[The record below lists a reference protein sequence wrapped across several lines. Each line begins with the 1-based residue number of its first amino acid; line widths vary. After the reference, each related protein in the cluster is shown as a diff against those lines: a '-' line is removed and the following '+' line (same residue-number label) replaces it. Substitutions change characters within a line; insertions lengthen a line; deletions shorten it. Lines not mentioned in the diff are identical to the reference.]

1 MASGRPDGRE
11 RKGRRADETVVRH
24 SRTQIC
30 RRQNTEN
37 RAVHRRG
44 HQAID
49 SWGNRAF
56 FGHRQR
62 TDPGPCS
69 SAASVDV
76 LLSAYS
82 GTKPGK
88 EKKNHNYY
96 CDCDMISSASMTNK
110 LSSFVR
116 SRVSVFFLFFIYLLT
131 TSQKNLI
138 ICLCE
143 EAFCADDRCVAN

>member
-1 MASGRPDGRE
+1 MALGRPDGRE
-11 RKGRRADETVVRH
+11 RMVRRVDETVVRH
-24 SRTQIC
+24 SRTRIC

-44 HQAID
+44 HQATD
-49 SWGNRAF
+49 SWGSRAF

-76 LLSAYS
+76 LLTAYS

-88 EKKNHNYY
+88 EKKKSQLLLRLRY
-96 CDCDMISSASMTNK
+96 DFENK
-110 LSSFVR
+110 SSSFVR
-116 SRVSVFFLFFIYLLT
+116 SRASVFFFIFIYLLT
-131 TSQKNLI
+131 TSLKNLI